1 LRSSRI
7 LARQRLGLLAE
18 QPHELEMVPR
28 SLKIKVFEVLRSP
41 VAATPWADR
50 SFLSLIL
57 TPAAT
62 AADLDGLVS

>member
-28 SLKIKVFEVLRSP
+28 SLKIKVFRG
-41 VAATPWADR
+41 AQIT
-50 SFLSLIL
+50 
-57 TPAAT
+57 
-62 AADLDGLVS
+62 